1 MIVTEELERSSVL
14 AVKSVSHS
22 HLIRN
27 SAYHSFDYWCSTT
40 A

>member
-14 AVKSVSHS
+14 AVSHS

-27 SAYHSFDYWCSTT
+27 SACHSFNCRWSTT